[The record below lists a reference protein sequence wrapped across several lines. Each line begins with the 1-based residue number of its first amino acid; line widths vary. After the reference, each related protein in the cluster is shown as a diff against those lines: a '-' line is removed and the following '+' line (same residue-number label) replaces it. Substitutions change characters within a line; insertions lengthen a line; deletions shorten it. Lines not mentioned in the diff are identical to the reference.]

1 MKSIFTLFLN
11 NLILIHKNRDWSPNT
26 IFTVY
31 GLFHSGI
38 VYNLITEALTLLILC
53 DWQHRQVSR
62 RMPACYLDLKRMWT
76 AKTWTEVRPYAKLVT
91 QILILQK
98 AIQNKHHRRRHLPK
112 RQFSC
117 TLKIPEAL
125 KIFICKDAFL
135 YSPVENTGLTSLAS
149 TLEPCSSFL
158 LHISVKWQPQTCMHN
173 WNGALWLW
181 FVVWCMRWKLW
192 SHSDNV
198 WREVPNSIHHYAS
211 ASKTA
216 EGNEHRPHDST
227 VIKDLKTAVYH
238 NLKSRCA
245 YLMCVWEEGRGC
257 PTLK

>member
-1 MKSIFTLFLN
+1 MSTAHKSLLGVYVKLHSMSVLKTVVVVVVSCPLATEGGEKKEAFLLKSIFTLFLN
-11 NLILIHKNRDWSPNT
+11 NLILIHKSRDWSPNT

-91 QILILQK
+91 QTLILQK
-98 AIQNKHHRRRHLPK
+98 AIQKKHHRRRHLPS

-117 TLKIPEAL
+117 ALKIPEAL
-125 KIFICKDAFL
+125 TIFICKDAFL
-135 YSPVENTGLTSLAS
+135 YSPVENMGLTSLAS
-149 TLEPCSSFL
+149 TVEPCYSFL

-173 WNGALWLW
+173 WNGALWLVICG
-181 FVVWCMRWKLW
+181 VVYAVKALKPLW
-192 SHSDNV
+192 
-198 WREVPNSIHHYAS
+198 
-211 ASKTA
+211 
-216 EGNEHRPHDST
+216 
-227 VIKDLKTAVYH
+227 
-238 NLKSRCA
+238 
-245 YLMCVWEEGRGC
+245 
-257 PTLK
+257 